1 MKKSVYSLVLDDQV
15 VQAVDRF
22 AAMQGLSRS
31 SAINRI
37 LADYFAM
44 STPQERMRVIFDQ
57 LEKMVER
64 EEAFQLLLQPSEA
77 MFSIRSAL
85 HYRYKPAIR
94 YCVELYPQ
102 PQTAMG
108 ELRVSLRS
116 QSPQLLAEL
125 DRFFHLL
132 HALEQRHIAHR
143 LPGGRVRCVIE
154 DGRFTRVFL
163 LPEESGH
170 THHQLGLAIASY
182 VQMLDSLLKLYFCHL
197 DDRSLAEQQM
207 QKGYCS
213 YLEKNMVIL

>member
-22 AAMQGLSRS
+22 AAMQGMSRS
-31 SAINRI
+31 AAINRI

-57 LEKMVER
+57 LEKMVEH

-94 YCVELYPQ
+94 YCVELYPKA
-102 PQTAMG
+102 QTAMG

-125 DRFFHLL
+125 DRFFHLWS
-132 HALEQRHIAHR
+132 ALEQQNIAHR

-154 DGRFTRVFL
+154 DGRFTRVFM
-163 LPEESGH
+163 LPEESS
-170 THHQLGLAIASY
+170 THHQLGLAIAGY

-197 DDRSLAEQQM
+197 ADRSFAEQQI
-207 QKGYCS
+207 QKSYAS
-213 YLEKNMVIL
+213 YLEKGMVIL